1 MNATV
6 WTFAIVLQG
15 SVCSILA
22 QDAPPPATRQPADP
36 LDKFVYPLAGSV
48 KTPDVTIDVSETPD
62 VRPWAERAQKLAHA
76 WWPMVAPLLATDR
89 YSPPAEIKL
98 VFKETIQ
105 PPAYAAGSTITI
117 KAPWIRAHPDDFGM
131 VIHEMTHIIQ
141 HYPRE
146 GKKPGWLVEGIA
158 DYIRWW
164 RYEPETKRTP
174 IDPDKA
180 SYRDSYRTTAWFL
193 AWITGKYD
201 RSLVRRL
208 DESLRD
214 GKYADDLFKES
225 TGKTVDELWAE
236 FTATLPKRM

>member
-1 MNATV
+1 
-6 WTFAIVLQG
+6 
-15 SVCSILA
+15 
-22 QDAPPPATRQPADP
+22 
-36 LDKFVYPLAGSV
+36 
-48 KTPDVTIDVSETPD
+48 
-62 VRPWAERAQKLAHA
+62 
-76 WWPMVAPLLATDR
+76 MVAPLLATDR

-98 VFKETIQ
+98 VFKENIQ

-141 HYPRE
+141 HYPRQ

-201 RSLVRRL
+201 RGLVRRL

-236 FTATLPKRM
+236 FAATLPKRM